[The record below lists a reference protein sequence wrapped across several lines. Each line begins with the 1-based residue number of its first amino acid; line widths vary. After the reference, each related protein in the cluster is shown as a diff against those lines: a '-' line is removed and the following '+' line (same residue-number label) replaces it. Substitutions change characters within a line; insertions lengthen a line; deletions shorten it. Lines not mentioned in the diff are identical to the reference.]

1 MDMFIT
7 KDFTLKK
14 VKTMYHNNK
23 ELGNDFENKLE
34 KILSNYSYW
43 VYHTPNKNSG
53 QPCDFILAKD
63 NYIILLDSKH
73 CGKDY
78 FEFKHIQENQLL
90 CFELNKRKGNINTG
104 FAIYFKPKNKRFV
117 MSYDKYTYLVN
128 SFKKRAYPSELE
140 PIENYLKSVERRMNE
155 NKPSGSY

>member
-1 MDMFIT
+1 MDMSIT
-7 KDFTLKK
+7 RDFTLKK

-23 ELGNDFENKLE
+23 ELGNDFESKLE
-34 KILSNYSYW
+34 DILGNYGYW

-53 QPCDFILAKD
+53 QPCDLILAKD

-73 CGKDY
+73 CDKDY

-104 FAIYFKPKNKRFV
+104 FAIYFKPLDEWFV
-117 MSYDKYTYLVN
+117 MSYDKYTSLAN
-128 SFKKRAYPSELE
+128 LLKKRAYPSELE
-140 PIENYLKSVERRMNE
+140 PISEYLKSVERRMNE
-155 NKPSGSY
+155 NKP

>member
-1 MDMFIT
+1 MGMSIT

-23 ELGNDFENKLE
+23 ELGNDFENELE
-34 KILSNYSYW
+34 NILGNYGYW

-53 QPCDFILAKD
+53 QPCDLILAKD
-63 NYIILLDSKH
+63 NFIILLDSKH
-73 CGKDY
+73 CDKDY

-104 FAIYFKPKNKRFV
+104 FAIYFKPLNEWFV
-117 MSYDKYTYLVN
+117 MSYDNYTYLAN
-128 SFKKRAYPSELE
+128 SFKKRANPHELE
-140 PIENYLKSVERRMNE
+140 PLIDYLKSVERRMNE
-155 NKPSGSY
+155 NKP

>member
-1 MDMFIT
+1 MSIIR
-7 KDFTLKK
+7 DFTLKK

-23 ELGNDFENKLE
+23 ELGNDFENELE
-34 KILSNYSYW
+34 NILGNYGYW

-53 QPCDFILAKD
+53 QPCDLILAKD

-73 CGKDY
+73 CEKEY

-90 CFELNKRKGNINTG
+90 CFELNKRKGNTNTG
-104 FAIYFKPKNKRFV
+104 FAIYFKPKNEWFV
-117 MSYDKYTYLVN
+117 MSYDKYTSLSN
-128 SFKKRAYPSELE
+128 SLKKRAYPSELE

-155 NKPSGSY
+155 NKP

>member
-1 MDMFIT
+1 MSIT

-14 VKTMYHNNK
+14 VKIMYHNNK

-53 QPCDFILAKD
+53 QPCDLILAKD

-73 CGKDY
+73 CDKEY

-104 FAIYFKPKNKRFV
+104 FAIYFKPLNEWFV
-117 MSYDKYTYLVN
+117 MSYDKYTYLAKML
-128 SFKKRAYPSELE
+128 KKRANPHELE
-140 PIENYLKSVERRMNE
+140 TINDYLKSVERRMNE
-155 NKPSGSY
+155 NKP

>member
-1 MDMFIT
+1 MDMSII

-14 VKTMYHNNK
+14 VKIMYHNNK

-53 QPCDFILAKD
+53 QPCDLILAKD

-73 CGKDY
+73 CDKEY
-78 FEFKHIQENQLL
+78 FEFKHIQENQIL

-104 FAIYFKPKNKRFV
+104 FAIYFKPLNEWFV
-117 MSYDKYTYLVN
+117 MSYDKYTYLAKML
-128 SFKKRAYPSELE
+128 KKRANPSELE
-140 PIENYLKSVERRMNE
+140 TINEYLKSVERRMNE
-155 NKPSGSY
+155 NKP

>member
-1 MDMFIT
+1 MGMSII

-53 QPCDFILAKD
+53 QPCDLILAK
-63 NYIILLDSKH
+63 NNSIILLDSKH
-73 CGKDY
+73 CDKDY

-104 FAIYFKPKNKRFV
+104 FAIYFKPKNEWFV
-117 MSYDKYTYLVN
+117 MSYDKYTYLTRML
-128 SFKKRAYPSELE
+128 KKRAYPSDLE
-140 PIENYLKSVERRMNE
+140 PINDYLKSVERRMNE
-155 NKPSGSY
+155 NKPSRSD

>member
-1 MDMFIT
+1 MDMSIIR
-7 KDFTLKK
+7 DFTLKK

-34 KILSNYSYW
+34 DILATYSYW

-73 CGKDY
+73 CDKDY

-90 CFELNKRKGNINTG
+90 CFEINKRKGNLNTG
-104 FAIYFKPKNKRFV
+104 FAIYFKPLNQRFV
-117 MSYDKYTYLVN
+117 MSYDKYTYLAKML
-128 SFKKRAYPSELE
+128 KKRANPSELE
-140 PIENYLKSVERRMNE
+140 PINEYLKSVERRMNE
-155 NKPSGSY
+155 NKP

>member
-1 MDMFIT
+1 MSIIR
-7 KDFTLKK
+7 DFTLKK
-14 VKTMYHNNK
+14 VKIMYHNNK

-34 KILSNYSYW
+34 RILSNYSYW

-73 CGKDY
+73 CDKEY

-90 CFELNKRKGNINTG
+90 CFEINKRKGNINTG
-104 FAIYFKPKNKRFV
+104 FAIYFKPLNQWFV
-117 MSYDKYTYLVN
+117 MSYDKYTYLTN
-128 SFKKRAYPSELE
+128 LLKKRANPSELE
-140 PIENYLKSVERRMNE
+140 PINEYLKSVERRMNE
-155 NKPSGSY
+155 NKP

>member
-1 MDMFIT
+1 MDMSII

-14 VKTMYHNNK
+14 VKIMYHNNK

-53 QPCDFILAKD
+53 QPCDLILAKD

-73 CGKDY
+73 CDKEY
-78 FEFKHIQENQLL
+78 FEFKHIQENQIL

-104 FAIYFKPKNKRFV
+104 FAIYFKPLNEWFV
-117 MSYDKYTYLVN
+117 MSYDKYTYLAKML
-128 SFKKRAYPSELE
+128 KKRAYPSELE
-140 PIENYLKSVERRMNE
+140 TINEYLKSVERRMNE
-155 NKPSGSY
+155 NKP

>member
-1 MDMFIT
+1 MDMSIT

-14 VKTMYHNNK
+14 VKIMYHNNK

-53 QPCDFILAKD
+53 QPCDLILAKD

-73 CGKDY
+73 CDKEY

-104 FAIYFKPKNKRFV
+104 FAIYFKPLNEWFV
-117 MSYDKYTYLVN
+117 MSYDKYTYLAKML
-128 SFKKRAYPSELE
+128 KKRANPHELE
-140 PIENYLKSVERRMNE
+140 TINDYLKSVERRMNE
-155 NKPSGSY
+155 NKP

>member
-1 MDMFIT
+1 
-7 KDFTLKK
+7 
-14 VKTMYHNNK
+14 MYHNNK

-53 QPCDFILAKD
+53 QPCDLILAKD
-63 NYIILLDSKH
+63 NYIVLLDSKH
-73 CGKDY
+73 CDKDY

-104 FAIYFKPKNKRFV
+104 FAIYFKPLNEWFV
-117 MSYDKYTYLVN
+117 MSYDKYTYL
-128 SFKKRAYPSELE
+128 SKSLKKGHIQA
-140 PIENYLKSVERRMNE
+140 N
-155 NKPSGSY
+155 

>member
-1 MDMFIT
+1 MDMSII

-34 KILSNYSYW
+34 EILSKYSYW

-63 NYIILLDSKH
+63 NYIVLLDSKH
-73 CGKDY
+73 CEKDY
-78 FEFKHIQENQLL
+78 FEFKDIRENQLL
-90 CFELNKRKGNINTG
+90 CFEINKRKGNTNTG
-104 FAIYFKPKNKRFV
+104 FAIYFKPLNEWFV
-117 MSYDKYTYLVN
+117 MSYDKYTSLAN
-128 SFKKRAYPSELE
+128 LFKKRANPHELE
-140 PIENYLKSVERRMNE
+140 PINDYLTSVERRMNE

>member
-1 MDMFIT
+1 MSIT
-7 KDFTLKK
+7 RDFTLKK

-23 ELGNDFENKLE
+23 ELGNDFESKLE
-34 KILSNYSYW
+34 DILGNYGYW

-53 QPCDFILAKD
+53 QPCDLILAKD

-73 CGKDY
+73 CDKDY

-104 FAIYFKPKNKRFV
+104 FAIYFKPLDEWFV
-117 MSYDKYTYLVN
+117 MSYDKYTSLAN
-128 SFKKRAYPSELE
+128 LLKKRAYPSELE
-140 PIENYLKSVERRMNE
+140 PISEYLKSVERRMNE
-155 NKPSGSY
+155 NKP

>member
-1 MDMFIT
+1 MDMSIT
-7 KDFTLKK
+7 RDFTLKK
-14 VKTMYHNNK
+14 VKIMYHNNK

-73 CGKDY
+73 CDKEY

-90 CFELNKRKGNINTG
+90 CFEINKRKGNINTG
-104 FAIYFKPKNKRFV
+104 FAIYFKPLNEWFV
-117 MSYDKYTYLVN
+117 LSYDKYTYLAN

-140 PIENYLKSVERRMNE
+140 PISEYLNSVERRMNE
-155 NKPSGSY
+155 NKP

>member
-1 MDMFIT
+1 MSIT
-7 KDFTLKK
+7 RDFTLKK

-43 VYHTPNKNSG
+43 DYHTPNKNSG
-53 QPCDFILAKD
+53 QPCDLILAKN

-73 CGKDY
+73 CDKEY

-104 FAIYFKPKNKRFV
+104 FAIYFKPLNEWFV
-117 MSYDKYTYLVN
+117 MSYDKYTYLAK
-128 SFKKRAYPSELE
+128 SLKKRAYPSELE
-140 PIENYLKSVERRMNE
+140 PINEYLKSVERRMNE
-155 NKPSGSY
+155 NKP

>member
-1 MDMFIT
+1 MSII

-14 VKTMYHNNK
+14 VKIMYHNNK

-53 QPCDFILAKD
+53 QPCDLILAKD

-73 CGKDY
+73 CDKEY
-78 FEFKHIQENQLL
+78 FEFKHIQENQIL

-104 FAIYFKPKNKRFV
+104 FAIYFKPLNEWFV
-117 MSYDKYTYLVN
+117 MSYDKYTYLAKML
-128 SFKKRAYPSELE
+128 KKRAYPSELE
-140 PIENYLKSVERRMNE
+140 TINEYLKSVERRMNE
-155 NKPSGSY
+155 NKP

>member
-1 MDMFIT
+1 MSIIRDFI
-7 KDFTLKK
+7 LKK

-23 ELGNDFENKLE
+23 ELGNDFENELE
-34 KILSNYSYW
+34 NILGNYSYW

-53 QPCDFILAKD
+53 QPCDLILAKN

-73 CGKDY
+73 CDKDY

-90 CFELNKRKGNINTG
+90 CFELNKRKGNTNTG
-104 FAIYFKPKNKRFV
+104 FAIYFKPKNQWFV
-117 MSYDKYTYLVN
+117 MSYDKYTSLAN

-155 NKPSGSY
+155 NKP

>member
-1 MDMFIT
+1 MSIT
-7 KDFTLKK
+7 RDFTLKK
-14 VKTMYHNNK
+14 VKIMYHNNK

-53 QPCDFILAKD
+53 QPCDLILAKD
-63 NYIILLDSKH
+63 NYIILLDSKQ
-73 CGKDY
+73 CDKEY

-104 FAIYFKPKNKRFV
+104 FAIYFKPLNEWFV
-117 MSYDKYTYLVN
+117 MSYDKYTYLAKML
-128 SFKKRAYPSELE
+128 KKRANPSELE
-140 PIENYLKSVERRMNE
+140 PINDYLKSVERRMNE
-155 NKPSGSY
+155 NKP

>member
-1 MDMFIT
+1 MDMSIIR
-7 KDFTLKK
+7 DFTLKK

-34 KILSNYSYW
+34 DILATYSYW

-73 CGKDY
+73 CDKEY
-78 FEFKHIQENQLL
+78 FEFKDIRENQLL
-90 CFELNKRKGNINTG
+90 CFEINKRKGNINTG
-104 FAIYFKPKNKRFV
+104 FAIYFKPLNQWFV
-117 MSYDKYTYLVN
+117 MSYDKYTYLKRML
-128 SFKKRAYPSELE
+128 KKRAFPSELE
-140 PIENYLKSVERRMNE
+140 PINEYLKSVERRMNE
-155 NKPSGSY
+155 NKP